1 MKACVFGGAGYI
13 GSHMVRA
20 LVRAGHDVLV
30 FDNLSTGHRE
40 SLGGVPLVEADIL
53 DIAAL
58 DRTFEGW
65 RPDVVFHFAALSI
78 VAESV
83 RDPERYQHN
92 NVDGSARLIDAM
104 HRHGLQ
110 RMVFSSS
117 AAVYG
122 ATPSGLIHESRALEP
137 INPYGESKRR
147 VEALLAQA
155 SEAWGLSSVSLRYFN
170 AAGADPGGEI
180 GEAHD
185 PETHLIP
192 NVLRAV
198 DGGVPLQMFGDDY
211 PTRDGTC
218 VRDYVHVNDLADA
231 HLRAAEF
238 LRHNE
243 GAFQFNLG
251 SGRGFTVR
259 EVVDAVERVT
269 GRRVPHHIAP
279 RREGDPATLIA
290 DTALATK
297 NLGWVPALSDVD
309 SIVETAWHWHLH
321 RRY

>member
-20 LVRAGHDVLV
+20 LIRAGHDVLV

-40 SLGGVPLVEADIL
+40 SLGGVPLMEADIL
-53 DIAAL
+53 DVASL
-58 DRTFEGW
+58 DRALGGW

-78 VAESV
+78 VADSV
-83 RDPERYQHN
+83 RDPSRYHRN

-122 ATPSGLIHESRALEP
+122 ATVSGAIHESQTLMP

-155 SEAWGLSSVSLRYFN
+155 AATEGLRSVSLRYFN
-170 AAGADPGGEI
+170 AAGADPGGDI
-180 GEAHD
+180 GEAHE

-192 NVLRAV
+192 NALRAV
-198 DGGVPLQMFGDDY
+198 DGGAPLQMFGDDY

-238 LRHNE
+238 LLQNE

-269 GRRVPHHIAP
+269 GRRVPHHIGP
-279 RREGDPATLIA
+279 RREGDPAALIA
-290 DTALATK
+290 DTSLATREL
-297 NLGWVPALSDVD
+297 NWVPAMSDVD
-309 SIVETAWHWHLH
+309 SMVETAWRWHLH